1 MTVLLTPDKK
11 PFYVGTYFPK
21 RQKFGRPRIMEI
33 LQQIADMWRD
43 DRQRI
48 LESGDKI
55 TEAIKPHFRSFSK
68 GELSEDTLKKG
79 YDRLLARPKELY
91 DGAIPSGNSVM
102 AYNLIRHN
110 RLVGSER
117 FGDYADQQLRAFSAQ
132 VNNYPPGYSFFL
144 LALQL
149 ALGTSQE
156 IVIAE
161 GENVEEFGDMVS
173 YVQQSYLPFAV
184 YVMKGKELQDE
195 FTELAPA
202 HADKGPVNGKT
213 ALYVCE
219 NFACQ
224 QPVTSL
230 AEAKAQLHE

>member
-173 YVQQSYLPFAV
+173 CAAILPPLRRLRDEGQRIARRIHRTRP
-184 YVMKGKELQDE
+184 GPCRQRPGQRQDRPVCLRKLRLP
-195 FTELAPA
+195 TARHLARRSESPA
-202 HADKGPVNGKT
+202 P
-213 ALYVCE
+213 
-219 NFACQ
+219 
-224 QPVTSL
+224 
-230 AEAKAQLHE
+230 